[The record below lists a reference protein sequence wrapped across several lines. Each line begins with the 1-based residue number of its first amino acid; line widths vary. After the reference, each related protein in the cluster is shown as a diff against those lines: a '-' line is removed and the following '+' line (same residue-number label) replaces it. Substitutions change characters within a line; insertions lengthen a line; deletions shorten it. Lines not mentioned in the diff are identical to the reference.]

1 MGRGDRSGVESLTRT
16 LIKTH
21 PEWVCALWD
30 VIAITAKV
38 KDSVL
43 VADRVL
49 AQLVKCVEA
58 CV

>member
-1 MGRGDRSGVESLTRT
+1 MESLTRT